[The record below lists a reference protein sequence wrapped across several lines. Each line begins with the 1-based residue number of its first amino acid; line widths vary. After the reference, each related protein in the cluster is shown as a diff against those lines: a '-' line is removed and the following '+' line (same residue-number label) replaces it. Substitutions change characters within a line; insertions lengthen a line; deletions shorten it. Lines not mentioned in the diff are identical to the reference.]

1 MKSGLKYVLFF
12 VVILLIGVLLQLSSP
27 RKLVWEETYR
37 HLDSQPFG
45 CSVLDS
51 VLSFT
56 LPQGYQVV
64 DSSLYTLA
72 QNDSGQVDNV
82 MLIGK
87 ELFLKDYEVDA
98 LFHLLNKGARVML
111 VFEWVNT
118 QLQDTL
124 GLYCYRAPSYSEL
137 IKGANEGFQRDTL
150 EWVGDSIRYP
160 VARYT
165 PYSLFL
171 SNGMVTKSDTAWLRH
186 TYHNSFR
193 SASCGNF
200 QIKPLVWT
208 YPHPRKIEPYS
219 QPDRLLAAA
228 SMEIG
233 KGTLYIVRT
242 PRLFSNYGILDPQ
255 CRTYLLRMFSQLS
268 NAPLI
273 RTEYYLPYYDPSHS
287 SMMTQKT
294 QTPFAYVL
302 AHPPLRWALYLLI
315 GLLVVFLI
323 CTARRRQR
331 PIPIIEPIRNQSL
344 EFVKLIGMLYFRRE
358 SPAELVRRKYLYFC
372 DEVQRRSGIRPND
385 EEEKTV
391 MATRLAEAAG
401 MNSEF
406 VKRMLFRLQKV
417 VSDNTQEID
426 TQEMKEL
433 IDWMNELIK
442 AI

>member
-1 MKSGLKYVLFF
+1 MKNGLKYVLFF
-12 VVILLIGVLLQLSSP
+12 VAILLIGVLLQLSSP
-27 RKLVWEETYR
+27 KKLVWEETYR

-45 CSVLDS
+45 CAVLDS

-72 QNDSGQVDNV
+72 QNDTGQIDNV
-82 MLIGK
+82 LLIGK

-98 LFHLLNKGARVML
+98 LFYLLNKGARVML

-137 IKGANEGFQRDTL
+137 MKGANEGFQCDTL

-171 SNGMVTKSDTAWLRH
+171 SNGMVTKSDTAWLEH
-186 TYHNSFR
+186 TYHDSFR

-208 YPHPRKIEPYS
+208 YPHPRKMDTYC

-255 CRTYLLRMFSQLS
+255 ARAYLLRMFSQLS
-268 NAPLI
+268 NAPLV
-273 RTEYYLPYYDPSHS
+273 RTEYYLPYYAPSDLS
-287 SMMTQKT
+287 VMAQETQS
-294 QTPFAYVL
+294 PFAYLLV
-302 AHPPLRWALYLLI
+302 HPPLRWAFYLLI
-315 GLLVVFLI
+315 GLLIVFLI

-385 EEEKTV
+385 EEEKAV
-391 MATRLAEAAG
+391 VATRLAEATG
-401 MNSEF
+401 WEPES
-406 VKRMLFRLQKV
+406 VTRMLLRVHTV
-417 VSDNTQEID
+417 VSDKTQEID
-426 TQEMKEL
+426 IREMKRL
-433 IDWMNELIK
+433 IDWMNKLIK